1 LKKLIPILQNL
12 IYTTYLAEL
21 LPFST
26 SLFFIK
32 KINSRGVKVFFFYVF
47 AIAFFLCLSLYFK
60 FIEKDPVHQLLVKR
74 GFLLVEFALLSKYY
88 YYQLQYK
95 YKKSVFFFTTIAF
108 TLYSVFDYLTAKSA
122 QDFSFM
128 PLVIECLFFALLII
142 YFFYEKIQYNV
153 STPILNTPEFWI
165 SVAFLLYFTG
175 NFFLFL
181 FSKSMLANPSFRN
194 QYIIIYGTITI
205 IKDLLLTV
213 AILVHVYLN
222 GNKNRLNDP
231 IEIDL
236 GTFNPLQKNKP
247 NL

>member
-26 SLFFIK
+26 SLFFLK

-60 FIEKDPVHQLLVKR
+60 FVQNDPIHQLLVKR
-74 GFLLVEFALLSKYY
+74 VFLVVEFALLSIYY
-88 YYQLQYK
+88 YFQLQHK
-95 YKKSVFFFTTIAF
+95 FKRNIFLFATIAF
-108 TLYSVFDYLTAKSA
+108 LIYSIFDYLTAKSP
-122 QDFSFM
+122 QDFSFIL
-128 PLVIECLFFALLII
+128 LVIECLFFALIII
-142 YFFYEKIQYNV
+142 YFFYEKIQFNV
-153 STPILNTPEFWI
+153 STPILHTSEFWV

-181 FSKSMLANPSFRN
+181 FSKSMLTNPAFRE

-205 IKDLLLTV
+205 IKDILLSV
-213 AILVHVYLN
+213 AILVHVHVN
-222 GNKNRLNDP
+222 NDKNRLNDP

-236 GTFNPLQKNKP
+236 GTFNPLQNKP